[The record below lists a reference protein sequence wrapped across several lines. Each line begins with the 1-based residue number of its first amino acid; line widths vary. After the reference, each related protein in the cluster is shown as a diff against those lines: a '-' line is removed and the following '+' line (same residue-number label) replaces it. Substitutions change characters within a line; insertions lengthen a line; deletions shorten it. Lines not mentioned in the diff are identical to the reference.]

1 MRSFFLFITLLFCHL
16 CSLAQSEGAFSWPDK
31 GVWPESPQAATIRE
45 VTSPLPS
52 LLTGAAEFS
61 VPLYSLEAEDFVL
74 PFTFSYHSNGIRV
87 NDDPCPW
94 GYGWTLSPSIRISR
108 RIVGRPDGLF
118 TPANRDKAVLSHNE
132 CYHAMTDSV
141 LDLSWAKPRKFPEF
155 YTDPAPDIFT
165 VQLPGKQFS
174 VIFKESD
181 SGYEAVTAACSEYRI
196 ETNEFLTWF
205 RITDPRGYIYTFD
218 VEGEYSQSPVYRTEW
233 LPGSIELPSGHK
245 ILFSYIDCNSATHNM
260 AKHLPKTYSFASCDP
275 NSIPEGPLGLTH
287 PFFSGGKHLSSVE
300 YDDEKVS
307 ITYDGNRDGH
317 RCIKSLVAT
326 IGGTEVSRS
335 DFTYD
340 SDRKMLQSVVTPEG
354 KYAFEY
360 DPHTFHEGSG
370 RDWWGFSNGK
380 GAGGTPSLG
389 IDLSDIVGNTVR
401 SIYNYGSDRNIDP
414 DNMQARMLVKATYPT
429 GGSARWEY
437 EPHTFD
443 PVEPFNAG
451 CEFLTHYE
459 KLTVGGGLRVRSI
472 SLYENDSDPS
482 PQTTMFYYGKNR
494 DGKAVCRAVPS
505 PDTFVDV
512 FPRIDLCQTYG
523 GVDQW
528 GHPIYSYHFFREV
541 WNIVISQ
548 ESSYMQYR
556 FGEVP
561 IWYECVET
569 VNEEGKTITR
579 FEDIIGGG
587 ENYSS
592 ATLFTNWSTD
602 YYHVFSEGP
611 QMTSRTVLRSGAPGT
626 YSVVSRDTM
635 VYDIVEGPFALCR
648 GHHIKRLKHSP
659 GDLFSSPDFSGTE
672 KANCLGC
679 ASTIVPTTNTC
690 EKPPVRVNGE
700 LSYYTGT
707 EGIYKCE
714 AFSVYPWREALV
726 SRTTTEYRENG
737 THTTSQ
743 AMEYVPGTGLVK
755 KVTDRVIPEGTATGR
770 RGAASI
776 VRTISYADA
785 EAAGAEGAMA
795 AANIIG
801 IPLAQTV
808 QDNTARTSVR
818 ALMTRYGNA
827 ATSRVFRPSRVYNL
841 RGQNSA
847 DEYYAA
853 DFVWNT
859 RGKLLSS
866 ADRAGCV
873 ISYTWDSHSRYP
885 VAMTAGSLQ
894 SLAEW
899 KPGMGVSA
907 VTTPAGIRSVFD
919 YDAAGRLIKSGL
931 DGLGT
936 IMTWEYVISH
946 TGDNYVKETTWQ
958 NSAPQ
963 TGAPYVRSNYDGLG
977 RLVSKVTAWN
987 NTGWEYTSTAMEYD
1001 IMGRPYRQW
1010 VSSPVGS
1017 DCPSTEEVASS
1028 ALDFYGDTKPYSIT
1042 GYEASQ
1048 RRLPVSTL
1056 KAGEA
1061 WHNGGGHRATVRHLV
1076 NDEAARSCAC
1086 YILGSDM
1093 GLTYTGNYAK
1103 GVLSVEETTD
1113 EDGITEAT
1121 YTDFRGRC
1129 VMKAHGPTRTYYVY
1143 NDYGDLCYILPP
1155 ILSPRSYAA
1164 GDPDLAEY
1172 AYISRYDSRGRLI
1185 YSKKPGCGPEQ
1196 FVYDNANRLVAETNA
1211 DLGSKWRLHF
1221 YDSNGREVLVT
1232 EATLQPDAA
1241 RRESLA
1247 TPRSVARGSSPAAG
1261 LKGYTTDF
1269 DFPSD
1274 NRVRTAVYYDDYTL
1288 LPSRSAGTVPYLAA
1302 PAGLQTG
1309 LWAASDDNGPGVYR
1323 IFRYDSR
1330 GRKIHEV
1337 FETDRHRLS
1346 RSTAYTYT
1354 GKVAREVENVCEI
1367 SSPTGKQWQLERR
1380 YGYDNA
1386 GCLTSET
1393 ATFDS
1398 CTVLTRYIYD
1408 EAGRLSR
1415 TEKGPDRSGGNLS
1428 DQISLS
1434 SCTASRDYSY
1444 DVHGWPVKIVTKVR
1458 ERIEPAHIDP
1468 PGISREYYNTAS
1480 LGTGQILPGLFRTST
1495 FTETIHYADGTNP
1508 RYNGTPS
1515 ARGLTQGGRYD
1526 YSYDGLNRLS
1536 AAVYTAPES
1545 SPDADFSTEYTYDM
1559 LSRPLTI
1566 RRRGVVDIDGTTEIF
1581 GQLDDITLSYGGA
1594 TLSRVQSNI
1603 TDGTGREFYGRTGWA
1618 NGTYMTGAVLKY
1630 NSAGR
1635 LIMDSSR
1642 MISLIAYN
1650 SIGLP
1655 VCYSRSP
1662 STTDNAPRQ
1671 ERVYDAT
1678 GRKLRQTDYQFIR
1691 GQVAPV
1697 ADRRYVESF
1706 TFNTDTL
1713 ERTDFSGGYF
1723 DGAGNAHF
1731 LFTDWQGNVT
1741 LAVSAGGSVE
1751 QHTGYYPYGEP
1762 WREPSG
1768 QHARLFAGKERVA
1781 GLPEGE
1787 YDFGPRGYR
1796 STFLL
1801 WDSWD
1806 VKATDYP
1813 QWSPW
1818 LYCGANPI
1826 NSIDPTGNKIIFING
1841 KIGFGSP
1848 EAGSK
1853 YWNGRNSNFV
1863 KNAETFFND
1872 TKVDFTDA
1880 DYSLFST
1887 AKGREKL
1894 GYEYAKNHY
1903 DSWISDMNP
1912 EETFNLVSHSMG
1924 GAFSKGIEN
1933 YLKENGRKIDYNV
1946 MINTF
1951 QADEINNPE
1960 SDETFYIDYKN
1971 IDDPVLLFFDNYF
1984 GLGSLENSD
1993 VKIREKSEE
2002 SEMKY
2007 KHRSPIDS
2015 DSDFWEK
2022 IKNYIPSN

>member
-1 MRSFFLFITLLFCHL
+1 MR
-16 CSLAQSEGAFSWPDK
+16 
-31 GVWPESPQAATIRE
+31 
-45 VTSPLPS
+45 
-52 LLTGAAEFS
+52 
-61 VPLYSLEAEDFVL
+61 
-74 PFTFSYHSNGIRV
+74 N
-87 NDDPCPW
+87 
-94 GYGWTLSPSIRISR
+94 
-108 RIVGRPDGLF
+108 
-118 TPANRDKAVLSHNE
+118 
-132 CYHAMTDSV
+132 
-141 LDLSWAKPRKFPEF
+141 
-155 YTDPAPDIFT
+155 
-165 VQLPGKQFS
+165 
-174 VIFKESD
+174 
-181 SGYEAVTAACSEYRI
+181 
-196 ETNEFLTWF
+196 
-205 RITDPRGYIYTFD
+205 
-218 VEGEYSQSPVYRTEW
+218 
-233 LPGSIELPSGHK
+233 
-245 ILFSYIDCNSATHNM
+245 
-260 AKHLPKTYSFASCDP
+260 
-275 NSIPEGPLGLTH
+275 
-287 PFFSGGKHLSSVE
+287 
-300 YDDEKVS
+300 
-307 ITYDGNRDGH
+307 
-317 RCIKSLVAT
+317 
-326 IGGTEVSRS
+326 
-335 DFTYD
+335 
-340 SDRKMLQSVVTPEG
+340 
-354 KYAFEY
+354 
-360 DPHTFHEGSG
+360 
-370 RDWWGFSNGK
+370 
-380 GAGGTPSLG
+380 
-389 IDLSDIVGNTVR
+389 
-401 SIYNYGSDRNIDP
+401 
-414 DNMQARMLVKATYPT
+414 
-429 GGSARWEY
+429 
-437 EPHTFD
+437 
-443 PVEPFNAG
+443 
-451 CEFLTHYE
+451 
-459 KLTVGGGLRVRSI
+459 
-472 SLYENDSDPS
+472 
-482 PQTTMFYYGKNR
+482 
-494 DGKAVCRAVPS
+494 
-505 PDTFVDV
+505 
-512 FPRIDLCQTYG
+512 
-523 GVDQW
+523 
-528 GHPIYSYHFFREV
+528 
-541 WNIVISQ
+541 
-548 ESSYMQYR
+548 
-556 FGEVP
+556 
-561 IWYECVET
+561 
-569 VNEEGKTITR
+569 
-579 FEDIIGGG
+579 
-587 ENYSS
+587 
-592 ATLFTNWSTD
+592 
-602 YYHVFSEGP
+602 
-611 QMTSRTVLRSGAPGT
+611 
-626 YSVVSRDTM
+626 
-635 VYDIVEGPFALCR
+635 
-648 GHHIKRLKHSP
+648 
-659 GDLFSSPDFSGTE
+659 
-672 KANCLGC
+672 
-679 ASTIVPTTNTC
+679 
-690 EKPPVRVNGE
+690 
-700 LSYYTGT
+700 
-707 EGIYKCE
+707 
-714 AFSVYPWREALV
+714 
-726 SRTTTEYRENG
+726 
-737 THTTSQ
+737 
-743 AMEYVPGTGLVK
+743 
-755 KVTDRVIPEGTATGR
+755 
-770 RGAASI
+770 
-776 VRTISYADA
+776 
-785 EAAGAEGAMA
+785 
-795 AANIIG
+795 
-801 IPLAQTV
+801 
-808 QDNTARTSVR
+808 
-818 ALMTRYGNA
+818 
-827 ATSRVFRPSRVYNL
+827 FRP
-841 RGQNSA
+841 Q
-847 DEYYAA
+847 
-853 DFVWNT
+853 
-859 RGKLLSS
+859 
-866 ADRAGCV
+866 
-873 ISYTWDSHSRYP
+873 
-885 VAMTAGSLQ
+885 
-894 SLAEW
+894 
-899 KPGMGVSA
+899 
-907 VTTPAGIRSVFD
+907 
-919 YDAAGRLIKSGL
+919 
-931 DGLGT
+931 
-936 IMTWEYVISH
+936 H
-946 TGDNYVKETTWQ
+946 TGYY
-958 NSAPQ
+958 P
-963 TGAPYVRSNYDGLG
+963 
-977 RLVSKVTAWN
+977 
-987 NTGWEYTSTAMEYD
+987 
-1001 IMGRPYRQW
+1001 
-1010 VSSPVGS
+1010 
-1017 DCPSTEEVASS
+1017 
-1028 ALDFYGDTKPYSIT
+1028 YGDTKPYSIT

-1826 NSIDPTGNKIIFING
+1826 NSIDPSGMKIIGMTKDDAAMVVEDFRAMFPGEEFTKFRDLIVQSGKKQNG
-1841 KIGFGSP
+1841 KSLAPISQ
-1848 EAGSK
+1848 EALSEAFDGITLNEDQQALMEMVVNTINSK
-1853 YWNGRNSNFV
+1853 DKHKVEYIKSSDVLSREATEAFLPTFLEGEIAPYMPLIIKKNGGIPIQLISAEGGGGVTTHINNNSFSLIIKDGEHPNGRSVTTGHEILGHGRSWATGLGHDYQHAQAIRTENLILRV
-1863 KNAETFFND
+1863 MGIK
-1872 TKVDFTDA
+1872 FTN
-1880 DYSLFST
+1880 T
-1887 AKGREKL
+1887 GINHGREKTPV
-1894 GYEYAKNHY
+1894 
-1903 DSWISDMNP
+1903 P
-1912 EETFNLVSHSMG
+1912 EPS
-1924 GAFSKGIEN
+1924 
-1933 YLKENGRKIDYNV
+1933 
-1946 MINTF
+1946 
-1951 QADEINNPE
+1951 
-1960 SDETFYIDYKN
+1960 
-1971 IDDPVLLFFDNYF
+1971 LL
-1984 GLGSLENSD
+1984 
-1993 VKIREKSEE
+1993 
-2002 SEMKY
+2002 
-2007 KHRSPIDS
+2007 
-2015 DSDFWEK
+2015 
-2022 IKNYIPSN
+2022 PSFR